1 MSMYALIRSNP
12 KIMMDDLEN
21 GKINGCEIKVYVN
34 AGYSLRLSGG
44 VLEHALYHLDSTYMF
59 PNVKF
64 TGWVCQTNI
73 HSNTAF
79 RGFGAPQA
87 MFASEHII
95 RQIAMELN
103 MELTKVM
110 ELNMYKNH
118 ELTFYDQS
126 LTESNLEKCWN
137 EVLKNSNYFERI
149 ISVKK
154 FNKENR

>member
-34 AGYSLRLSGG
+34 AGYSLGLSGG

-64 TGWVCQTNI
+64 TGWVCKTNI

-79 RGFGAPQA
+79 TGFGAPQA

-118 ELTFYDQS
+118 ELTFYDQN

-137 EVLKNSNYFERI
+137 ELYQ
-149 ISVKK
+149 
-154 FNKENR
+154 